1 MSSRLRQPPLII
13 TVQFCVSCLSASYFA
28 VGWLGGYLVLQGNAA
43 LAELTHI
50 FGTNRQLLFLF
61 LMRGQFVHAFA
72 KLFNT
77 FTDGRT
83 HLRQLFGAKDKQ
95 SDDKND
101 DQIESVKS
109 GDHGECPFFL
119 SRPVQFVHFLT
130 IRYYLASCLSEAHSL
145 QFA

>member
-1 MSSRLRQPPLII
+1 
-13 TVQFCVSCLSASYFA
+13 
-28 VGWLGGYLVLQGNAA
+28 
-43 LAELTHI
+43 
-50 FGTNRQLLFLF
+50 
-61 LMRGQFVHAFA
+61 MRGQFVHAFA

-109 GDHGECPFFL
+109 GDHGECPFLLYRDLYKFVRFL
-119 SRPVQFVHFLT
+119 LI
-130 IRYYLASCLSEAHSL
+130 IRYYDKNLQVDAMPCDCPCVVRVILLVSLAICAAYVYAGLVVS
-145 QFA
+145 